1 MAVTLGEMVEVLETL
16 YPLEL
21 AESWDEPGL
30 IVGDPSWPVRKVYC
44 AVDPTEETVQAAV
57 DAGADLLITH
67 HPLYFRATHT
77 VAGSTFRGAMV
88 TTLIENHC
96 ALWVGHTNVDSAV
109 RGQGFAFVHA
119 LRQWGLDVV
128 DEGPLVPSSTL
139 EGCGLGRMLSLVSAA
154 ENDDEVTLKDF
165 ARAVSCILP
174 ATVSG
179 VLVSGEP
186 ERVVHR
192 VAVLPGSGDSEIATA
207 HAAGADVYV
216 TSDLRHHPV
225 LDARQETGMAF
236 IQTPHAAIEKLV
248 FPILV
253 EDVSAALTE
262 RFGQEGSAVRFEIT
276 ELNTDPWD
284 MRL

>member
-1 MAVTLGEMVEVLETL
+1 MAVTLGEMVEVLENL

-21 AESWDEPGL
+21 AENWDEPGL
-30 IVGDPSWPVRKVYC
+30 IVGDPNWPVRTVYC

-57 DAGADLLITH
+57 DAGADVLITH

-88 TTLIENHC
+88 TKLIENHC
-96 ALWVGHTNVDSAV
+96 GLWVGHTNVDSAV
-109 RGQGFAFVHA
+109 RGQGYAFVHA
-119 LRQWGLDVV
+119 LRQWGLDVT
-128 DEGPLVPSSTL
+128 DEGPLVPSSAL
-139 EGCGLGRMLSLVSAA
+139 EGCGLGRVLSLVSAA
-154 ENDDEVTLKDF
+154 EDDEMTLKDF

-179 VLVSGEP
+179 VLVSGES
-186 ERVVHR
+186 ERVVRR
-192 VAVLPGSGDSEIATA
+192 VAVLPGSGDAEIAAA

-248 FPILV
+248 FPLLV
-253 EDVSAALTE
+253 EDVSAALE
-262 RFGQEGSAVRFEIT
+262 AEYGNARRGVEFDIT
-276 ELNTDPWD
+276 ELNTDPWT